1 MTIEILDWIMYV
13 VLVLIIWYKILP
25 EDLTEEL
32 GAIGGMFII
41 IIFTIIYAI
50 TFYFLSWHDDI
61 FPLFLNLN
69 NWIKFKW

>member
-1 MTIEILDWIMYV
+1 MTIEILDWIIYV
-13 VLVLIIWYKILP
+13 ALILIIWYKILP
-25 EDLTEEL
+25 DDCTQE
-32 GAIGGMFII
+32 IGTLIGIVVV

-69 NWIKFKW
+69 NCIKFKW

>member
-61 FPLFLNLN
+61 FPIFLNLN
-69 NWIKFKW
+69 EWIKFKW

>member
-13 VLVLIIWYKILP
+13 ILVLIIWYKILP

-32 GAIGGMFII
+32 GIGGMFIV

-61 FPLFLNLN
+61 FPIFLNLN
-69 NWIKFKW
+69 EWIKFEW

>member
-1 MTIEILDWIMYV
+1 MTIEILDWIIYV
-13 VLVLIIWYKILP
+13 ILVLIIWYKIIP

-41 IIFTIIYAI
+41 IIFTIIYTI

-69 NWIKFKW
+69 EWIKFKW

>member
-1 MTIEILDWIMYV
+1 MTIEILDWIIYV

-61 FPLFLNLN
+61 FPIFLNLN
-69 NWIKFKW
+69 EWIKFKW